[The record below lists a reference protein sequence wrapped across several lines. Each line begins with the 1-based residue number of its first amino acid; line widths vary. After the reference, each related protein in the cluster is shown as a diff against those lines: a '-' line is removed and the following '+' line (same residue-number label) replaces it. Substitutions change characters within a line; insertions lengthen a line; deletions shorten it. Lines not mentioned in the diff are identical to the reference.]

1 MHKRDAASDVDA
13 RPRTLTRVAMVE
25 DDAGTADGLRA
36 IVTSD
41 SGLQCVGSYRTVA
54 SAVAGLPS
62 VKPDVVI
69 VDVNLPDGTGVDC
82 VRTLSHEMPDTE
94 FVMLTVYQNAEILFE
109 ALAAGAHGYLIKP
122 VRATELLEA
131 IRDVI
136 AGGAP
141 LSNVVARRIVRS
153 FERPATQRERIES
166 PPDQMGELTPRER
179 EVLELL
185 STGLLYKEIAGEL
198 GVSLNTVMT
207 HMRRI
212 YKKLHVTSRH
222 YAVERYR
229 RMK

>member
-1 MHKRDAASDVDA
+1 MPSKGW
-13 RPRTLTRVAMVE
+13 PPVAGDGSRHPTAVAIIE
-25 DDAGTADGLRA
+25 DDAGTAEGLRQIIA
-36 IVTSD
+36 GDATLRCLGIHAS
-41 SGLQCVGSYRTVA
+41 VA
-54 SAVAGLPS
+54 AAVAALPDEH
-62 VKPDVVI
+62 PDVVI

-82 VRTLSHEMPDTE
+82 VRRLAPAMPDTE
-94 FVMLTVYQNAEILFE
+94 FVMLTVYQDADILFE

-122 VRATELLEA
+122 VRAAELVDA
-131 IRDVI
+131 IRDVV

-153 FERPATQRERIES
+153 FERPATALRREP
-166 PPDQMGELTPRER
+166 PPDRMGELSQRER

-185 STGLLYKEIAGEL
+185 STGLLYKEIAVEL

-207 HMRRI
+207 YMRRI

-222 YAVERYR
+222 YAVECYR

>member
-1 MHKRDAASDVDA
+1 MQSDNQQPAAAAGRESV
-13 RPRTLTRVAMVE
+13 TVVAIIE
-25 DDAGTADGLRA
+25 DDAGTADGLQQMIDGEADLRC
-36 IVTSD
+36 
-41 SGLQCVGSYRTVA
+41 SGIHRSVGD
-54 SAVAGLPS
+54 AVAALPTEQ
-62 VKPDVVI
+62 PEVVI

-82 VRTLSHEMPDTE
+82 VRRLAPVMPDTE
-94 FVMLTVYQNAEILFE
+94 FVMLTVYQDADILFE

-122 VRATELLEA
+122 VRAGELLEA
-131 IRDVI
+131 IRDVV

-153 FERPATQRERIES
+153 FERPAPPPLRHE
-166 PPDQMGELTPRER
+166 PVPDQMGELTQRER
-179 EVLELL
+179 DVLELL
-185 STGLLYKEIAGEL
+185 STGLLYKEIAVEL

-229 RMK
+229 RIK

>member
-1 MHKRDAASDVDA
+1 MPSDEPPPAPGDGRKPVTA
-13 RPRTLTRVAMVE
+13 VAIVE
-25 DDAGTADGLRA
+25 DDAGTADGLRQIIDGDPRLRCLGIHQRVA
-36 IVTSD
+36 DAVTA
-41 SGLQCVGSYRTVA
+41 LPA
-54 SAVAGLPS
+54 SR
-62 VKPDVVI
+62 PDVVI

-82 VRTLSHEMPDTE
+82 VRRLATVMPDTE
-94 FVMLTVYQNAEILFE
+94 FVMLTVYQDADILFE

-122 VRATELLEA
+122 VRAAELLEA
-131 IRDVI
+131 IRDVV

-153 FERPATQRERIES
+153 FERPAPQRALLNS
-166 PPDQMGELTPRER
+166 PPERMGELSQRER

-185 STGLLYKEIAGEL
+185 STGLLYKEIAIEL

-207 HMRRI
+207 YMRRI